1 MAVGRIILTA
11 LAALRATRFVTSDSL
26 GEWVIVGRAKAW
38 AYRHEAKGQTIDGH
52 AFTAVQVA
60 QMAEASARLGETVPT
75 PPASWGWR
83 SKLVSGLDCPFCVGF
98 WLGAAAL
105 LAELVTRRV
114 PVLRGLWSFAAGALA
129 LNYVTGHIS
138 KRIDG

>member
-1 MAVGRIILTA
+1 MNIARTVLTV
-11 LAALRATRFVTSDSL
+11 LAAARATRFVTTDSL
-26 GEWVIVGRAKAW
+26 GEWTIVGRAKVW
-38 AYRHEAKGQTIDGH
+38 AYRHEAQAQTIEGIEVS
-52 AFTAVQVA
+52 APKVA
-60 QMAEASARLGETVPT
+60 QMATQSALLGQVVPT

-98 WLGAAAL
+98 WIGAAVL

-129 LNYVTGHIS
+129 LNYVSGHLS
-138 KRIDG
+138 KRLDS